1 MKQTNRIKRLLS
13 LALTA
18 AVLLGVV
25 LPVNGTEPELQAL
38 RFQKVDSGSVSAE
51 LRQDVAAE
59 IQDEPEYADTDL
71 VRVSIVLDQKS
82 TLDEGFS
89 TMDIAGNASAM
100 SYRAAL
106 RSSQADVTAAIERA
120 TEEKLDVVWN
130 LTLAA
135 NLISANVPYGQI
147 QAIQSLPGVKEVV
160 VETRYEPC
168 VVDTEETA
176 DPNMATSHLQ
186 IGSSNAWAAGYTG
199 AGSRIAVIDTGIDTD
214 HQSFAS
220 DAYEYSIAYQ
230 AGLHQIPVDEYTG
243 SLNLLDQGEISEK
256 LELLNISGVNAGQ
269 LYVNAK
275 IPFGYNYIDKD
286 LDITHDHDS
295 AGEHGSHVEGIAA
308 ANAFLSN
315 GTAPSPVPWRRS
327 RFRALPQMP
336 RSLP

>member
-120 TEEKLDVVWN
+120 TEEKLDVV
-130 LTLAA
+130 
-135 NLISANVPYGQI
+135 
-147 QAIQSLPGVKEVV
+147 KK
-160 VETRYEPC
+160 R
-168 VVDTEETA
+168 
-176 DPNMATSHLQ
+176 
-186 IGSSNAWAAGYTG
+186 
-199 AGSRIAVIDTGIDTD
+199 
-214 HQSFAS
+214 
-220 DAYEYSIAYQ
+220 
-230 AGLHQIPVDEYTG
+230 
-243 SLNLLDQGEISEK
+243 
-256 LELLNISGVNAGQ
+256 
-269 LYVNAK
+269 
-275 IPFGYNYIDKD
+275 
-286 LDITHDHDS
+286 
-295 AGEHGSHVEGIAA
+295 IAA
-308 ANAFLSN
+308 AKAGRCLEPDPGGESHF
-315 GTAPSPVPWRRS
+315 RQ
-327 RFRALPQMP
+327 RALWPDP
-336 RSLP
+336 GHPEPAWCERSCGGDAL

>member
-106 RSSQADVTAAIERA
+106 RSSQADVPPLNVRQ
-120 TEEKLDVVWN
+120 KKSW
-130 LTLAA
+130 TL
-135 NLISANVPYGQI
+135 
-147 QAIQSLPGVKEVV
+147 
-160 VETRYEPC
+160 
-168 VVDTEETA
+168 
-176 DPNMATSHLQ
+176 
-186 IGSSNAWAAGYTG
+186 
-199 AGSRIAVIDTGIDTD
+199 
-214 HQSFAS
+214 
-220 DAYEYSIAYQ
+220 
-230 AGLHQIPVDEYTG
+230 
-243 SLNLLDQGEISEK
+243 
-256 LELLNISGVNAGQ
+256 SG
-269 LYVNAK
+269 
-275 IPFGYNYIDKD
+275 
-286 LDITHDHDS
+286 T
-295 AGEHGSHVEGIAA
+295 
-308 ANAFLSN
+308 
-315 GTAPSPVPWRRS
+315 
-327 RFRALPQMP
+327 
-336 RSLP
+336 